1 MEKKKKKSHSQ
12 VMTSTVFLTIAW
24 LAKEAFPC
32 VHTDS
37 QSQKL
42 VWPTKN
48 HLTEVH
54 VCGVCWPD
62 QLPALVQAES
72 SHAAGREGSGVKNG
86 S

>member
-42 VWPTKN
+42 VRPTKKS
-48 HLTEVH
+48 LDRSARVWSLLA
-54 VCGVCWPD
+54 G
-62 QLPALVQAES
+62 PATCTS
-72 SHAAGREGSGVKNG
+72 SG
-86 S
+86 